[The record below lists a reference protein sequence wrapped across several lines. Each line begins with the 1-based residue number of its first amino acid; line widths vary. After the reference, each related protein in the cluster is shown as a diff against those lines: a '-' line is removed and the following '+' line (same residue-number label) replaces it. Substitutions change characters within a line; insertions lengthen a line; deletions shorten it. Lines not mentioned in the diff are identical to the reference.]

1 MAAFSASL
9 PWLESTKSQI
19 QNLQIWKE
27 FSSRLHDAVQQQMN
41 ESSIKQFTDL
51 SESEKVF
58 VLEKAAKAL
67 QTGDVYNKVST
78 HISSCLEENLYS
90 SVAHEVQD
98 SDVPKNQSALVTR
111 HIYDGVVNIL
121 EKRPSLKLKLRVLFN
136 QPLPTSIR
144 NLVWKLQLSNTKAR
158 MEYLK
163 QLSMNK
169 ARSMLDRDISLQC
182 QDILTKVHAFQHLKA
197 NNSVLRTMR
206 NVLSYYHKLQHMEGS
221 LPEPEYLLLLPL
233 VQVALDSNPRTSLDS
248 SSTQLVEEYV
258 AFMDYRPSIM
268 HRPHTPEVSLRS
280 DGLFKEM
287 AQLLKN
293 IAQNLA
299 HTIENIY
306 SSLAKTPEEALQV
319 GLTKMLQPVIQV
331 LFVGYL
337 NMNTLLY
344 VWDQYILGLNEPV
357 YNCLSAFSLAFLIL
371 MHDRLSTCIS
381 HHELET
387 VIKTQGPALSVDEF
401 QIVIDKYFYSEL
413 FSQLNREGSSPLP
426 VHDPTQATPLWS
438 HISKTTDPQRKRP
451 QDRRQVREERE
462 LLRKQVAERQKT
474 EEKIQRLREQ
484 EQKKQE
490 EERLNRLLEDTK
502 KRFDAQKA
510 HLEKELMQERQQSY
524 EKQKLAEAQIS
535 ELQGQI
541 RRLMQQRPTSAGGY
555 SMESLIAP
563 PPSANSQAPN
573 ETPHIAPPASPEQQ
587 AATTVKEVNGKTSNS
602 VALDLLKQIMESAD
616 SIVNGQSFAERD
628 TLNAIMERHL
638 KEYREDVKNSEIEI
652 LGHEL
657 DTNELDRVQEPQRS
671 AIARRLTLAVQRK
684 TEARYAASLK
694 SRERFPES

>member
-331 LFVGYL
+331 LF
-337 NMNTLLY
+337 
-344 VWDQYILGLNEPV
+344 
-357 YNCLSAFSLAFLIL
+357 
-371 MHDRLSTCIS
+371 